1 MKNKS
6 ISGKMIVAELMGGDG
21 IRQYLE
27 SICHLEPKNDDLT
40 ITIVDKEITE
50 FCKTQI
56 YGLSGIQ
63 NAV

>member
-1 MKNKS
+1 
-6 ISGKMIVAELMGGDG
+6 MIVAELMGGDG